1 MMNFFSWLQ
10 IVTDSLL
17 PIQEISRKMA
27 IRRKQKN
34 DYKNTI

>member
-27 IRRKQKN
+27 IKEETKE
-34 DYKNTI
+34 